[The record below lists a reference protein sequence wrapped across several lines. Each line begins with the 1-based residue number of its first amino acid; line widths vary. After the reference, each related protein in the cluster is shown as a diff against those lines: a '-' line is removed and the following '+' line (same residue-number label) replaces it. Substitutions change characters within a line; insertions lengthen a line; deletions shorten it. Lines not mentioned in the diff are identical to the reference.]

1 LWASIAVNLHASA
14 PSTERPTLCIMGPT
28 GSGKTR
34 LAVELVQRLPFD
46 IISVDS
52 ALVYR
57 DMDIGTAKPD
67 ADTLRVAPHRLIDFL
82 DPSESYSAAR
92 FRIDCLQEMEL
103 IQQSGRLPLLVGGT
117 LLYFRALQHGLSPM
131 PAANPAVRARLDAQ
145 LQEQGLEALHQRLA
159 TVDPVAAERIHKND
173 PQRILRALEVY
184 ELTGRSLTAHFSD
197 ADPHLQ
203 AVPLLKLAVAPCDRA
218 LLQDRIER
226 RFDQMLE
233 AGLVAEVE
241 RLRARGDLGLQLP
254 SIRAVG
260 YRQVWQYLTGEL
272 DYAQMRSRSIIATRQ
287 YAKRQLTWLRGD
299 SEVIWLDADAPGLCD
314 QVCELLRA
322 HHFY

>member
-1 LWASIAVNLHASA
+1 
-14 PSTERPTLCIMGPT
+14 MGPT

-57 DMDIGTAKPD
+57 GMDIGTAKPD
-67 ADTLRVAPHRLIDFL
+67 PDTLRMAPHRLIDFL

-92 FRIDCLQEMEL
+92 FSKDCLREMEQ

-131 PAANPAVRARLDAQ
+131 PAADPGVRARLDAQ
-145 LQEQGLEALHQRLA
+145 LQEQGLEALHRRLA
-159 TVDPVAAERIHKND
+159 RVDPVAAQRIHCND

-184 ELTGRSLTAHFSD
+184 ELTGRSLTAHFETAGPQPRS
-197 ADPHLQ
+197 
-203 AVPLLKLAVAPCDRA
+203 VPLLKLAVAPCDRA
-218 LLQDRIER
+218 ILHDRIER

-233 AGLVAEVE
+233 AGLIAEVE
-241 RLRARGDLGLQLP
+241 RLHARGDLGPQLP
-254 SIRAVG
+254 AIRAVG

-272 DYAQMRSRSIIATRQ
+272 DYAQMRSRAIVATRQ
-287 YAKRQLTWLRGD
+287 FAKRQLTWLRGD
-299 SEVIWLDADAPGLCD
+299 PEVVWLDADAPGLCD
-314 QVCELLRA
+314 QVCDLLLK
-322 HHFY
+322 Y

>member
-1 LWASIAVNLHASA
+1 
-14 PSTERPTLCIMGPT
+14 MGPT

-34 LAVELVQRLPFD
+34 LAVELVQCLPYD

-52 ALVYR
+52 ALVYKG
-57 DMDIGTAKPD
+57 MDIGTAKPD
-67 ADTLRVAPHRLIDFL
+67 ADTLRLAPHRLIDFL

-92 FRIDCLQEMEL
+92 FSKDCLREMEQ
-103 IQQSGRLPLLVGGT
+103 IHQSGRLPMLVGGT

-131 PAANPAVRARLDAQ
+131 PAANPRVRARLDAQ
-145 LQEQGLEALHQRLA
+145 LQAEGLEALHQRLA
-159 TVDPVAAERIHKND
+159 EVDPVAAQRIHRND

-184 ELTGRSLTAHFSD
+184 ELTGRSLTAHFGI
-197 ADPHLQ
+197 ADPQ
-203 AVPLLKLAVAPCDRA
+203 QRPVPLLKLAVAPCDRA
-218 LLQDRIER
+218 ILHDRIER

-241 RLRARGDLGLQLP
+241 RLYARSDLGPHLP
-254 SIRAVG
+254 AMRAVG

-272 DYAQMRSRSIIATRQ
+272 DYAQMRSRAIVATRQ

-299 SEVIWLDADAPGLCD
+299 PEVVWLDADAPGLCG
-314 QVCELLRA
+314 QVCDLLLK
-322 HHFY
+322 Y

>member
-1 LWASIAVNLHASA
+1 
-14 PSTERPTLCIMGPT
+14 MGPT

-57 DMDIGTAKPD
+57 GMNIGTAKPD

-92 FRIDCLQEMEL
+92 FSKDCLQEMEQ

-131 PAANPAVRARLDAQ
+131 PAADPEVRARLDAQ

-159 TVDPVAAERIHKND
+159 RVDPVAAQRIHRND

-184 ELTGRSLTAHFSD
+184 ELTGRSLTAHFET
-197 ADPHLQ
+197 ADPRPRS
-203 AVPLLKLAVAPCDRA
+203 APLLKLAVAPCDRA
-218 LLQDRIER
+218 ILYDRIER

-241 RLRARGDLGLQLP
+241 RLHARGDLGPQLP
-254 SIRAVG
+254 AIRAVG

-272 DYAQMRSRSIIATRQ
+272 DYAQMRSRAIVATRQ
-287 YAKRQLTWLRGD
+287 FAKRQLTWLRGD
-299 SEVIWLDADAPGLCD
+299 PEVVWLDADTPGLCD
-314 QVCELLRA
+314 RVCQLLLK
-322 HHFY
+322 Y

>member
-1 LWASIAVNLHASA
+1 
-14 PSTERPTLCIMGPT
+14 MGPT

-34 LAVELVQRLPFD
+34 LAVDLVQRLPFD

-57 DMDIGTAKPD
+57 GMDIGTAKPD
-67 ADTLRVAPHRLIDFL
+67 ADTLRLAPHRLIDFL

-92 FRIDCLQEMEL
+92 FSKDCLHEMEQ
-103 IQQSGRLPLLVGGT
+103 IQQAGGLPLLVGGT

-131 PAANPAVRARLDAQ
+131 PAADAGVRAGLDAQ
-145 LQEQGLEALHQRLA
+145 LQAQGLEALHLRLA
-159 TVDPVAAERIHKND
+159 EVDPVAAERIHRND

-184 ELTGRSLTAHFSD
+184 ELTGRSLTAHFGD
-197 ADPHLQ
+197 TDPQLRP
-203 AVPLLKLAVAPCDRA
+203 VPLLKLAVAPRDRA
-218 LLQDRIER
+218 ILHDRIER

-241 RLRARGDLGLQLP
+241 RLYARGDLGLHLP
-254 SIRAVG
+254 AIRAVG

-272 DYAQMRSRSIIATRQ
+272 DYAQMRARAIVATRQ

-299 SEVIWLDADAPGLCD
+299 PEVIWLDADAPGLCD
-314 QVCELLRA
+314 QVSDLLLKC
-322 HHFY
+322 